1 MKKVLL
7 YIGTFC
13 CAFIASYICTSEVLL
28 QPHEADSVEKQT
40 FPSDEDISDLPMG
53 TDLCRYTCIEGTIIP
68 DVRDWPVTRLDDEE
82 AVLTIKALLTRV
94 RGDYALWYSRYI
106 LESFIDM
113 AYEDRQAI
121 LRNTPS
127 VQACLYVS
135 VLRVLNHYQEEKKNA

>member
-1 MKKVLL
+1 MKKVIL

-28 QPHEADSVEKQT
+28 QPPEADSVEKQT
-40 FPSDEDISDLPMG
+40 FPEDKDISDSPMS
-53 TDLCRYTCIEGTIIP
+53 TNLCPYRCIEGTFLP
-68 DVRDWPVTRLDDEE
+68 DPRNWPATRNEDEK
-82 AVLTIKALLTRV
+82 AALTIKALMTRV

-113 AYEDRQAI
+113 SYEDRQAM

-127 VQACLYVS
+127 VRACLYVS
-135 VLRVLNHYQEEKKNA
+135 ILRVLNQYQEEKKNA

>member
-1 MKKVLL
+1 MKLL

-28 QPHEADSVEKQT
+28 QPPEADSVEKQT
-40 FPSDEDISDLPMG
+40 FPSDDDLPMS
-53 TDLCRYTCIEGTIIP
+53 TDLCRYPCIEGTIIP
-68 DVRDWPVTRLDDEE
+68 DVRDWPVTRIDDEE
-82 AVLTIKALLTRV
+82 AVLTIKALMTRV

-113 AYEDRQAI
+113 SYEDRQAM

-135 VLRVLNHYQEEKKNA
+135 ILRVLNQYQEEKKNA